1 MHARSEKH
9 PGGQRQGQARVP
21 GLSSSDL
28 VFWDGASSERPCG
41 SSVMASNQAR
51 GALKSCAGG
60 RAAATKRNAHKR
72 VKFEKNEAL
81 ENGKNES

>member
-1 MHARSEKH
+1 
-9 PGGQRQGQARVP
+9 
-21 GLSSSDL
+21 
-28 VFWDGASSERPCG
+28 
-41 SSVMASNQAR
+41 MASNQAR